1 MHERT
6 PKSKAR
12 RRAESSSGTNAGTPS
27 SEPYDLKFVPI
38 GNGKRRAGGWYREL
52 PDDQI
57 EVMSRGHMERV
68 ALNDVDPEERAKSV
82 VKDLLKRHH

>member
-1 MHERT
+1 MHDRSR
-6 PKSKAR
+6 KSKAR
-12 RRAESSSGTNAGTPS
+12 RRTGSPSGTNAATPS

-68 ALNDVDPEERAKSV
+68 SLNDTDPEERAKSV
-82 VKDLLKRHH
+82 VKDILKRHH